1 MAGSETQLLY
11 ADPKETF
18 PEDLL
23 HLSDASLLITADSS
37 APASTVLGEQRFYF
51 SSSGLLLITANS
63 SAPADQTPRLVHTEG
78 LVEPSFLPKLYKPGV
93 PASALLSILMF
104 DGISLDSLASH
115 V

>member
-1 MAGSETQLLY
+1 MHNLGGSETQLLY

-63 SAPADQTPRLVHTEG
+63 SAPVD
-78 LVEPSFLPKLYKPGV
+78 
-93 PASALLSILMF
+93 
-104 DGISLDSLASH
+104 
-115 V
+115 

>member
-37 APASTVLGEQRFYF
+37 APALTVLGKQRFYF

-63 SAPADQTPRLVHTEG
+63 SAPVDQTLQILHTKG
-78 LVEPSFLPKLYKPGV
+78 PVESLPPS
-93 PASALLSILMF
+93 
-104 DGISLDSLASH
+104 GI
-115 V
+115 

>member
-1 MAGSETQLLY
+1 MVLL
-11 ADPKETF
+11 TSF
-18 PEDLL
+18 
-23 HLSDASLLITADSS
+23 
-37 APASTVLGEQRFYF
+37 
-51 SSSGLLLITANS
+51 GLLLITANS

-78 LVEPSFLPKLYKPGV
+78 LVEPSFLLKLYKPGV